1 MYISL
6 LCVHV
11 TALFYSLT
19 YLKIIQYLQDQFIKV
34 NLFKNIRII
43 NFWLIANGCS
53 QPVSCFIISVTEMIT
68 HTQLFLH
75 YLIES
80 IDVIVDKMLF
90 CILSS
95 H

>member
-1 MYISL
+1 MY
-6 LCVHV
+6 VYHV
-11 TALFYSLT
+11 SFHSPKNLE
-19 YLKIIQYLQDQFIKV
+19 IIQYMQDQFIKV

-53 QPVSCFIISVTEMIT
+53 QPVSCFIISVTEIIT

-80 IDVIVDKMLF
+80 IDAMVDKTLF

>member
-1 MYISL
+1 MG
-6 LCVHV
+6 
-11 TALFYSLT
+11 LFHLLT
-19 YLKIIQYLQDQFIKV
+19 YLEIIQYLRDQFIKV

-75 YLIES
+75 DLIES
-80 IDVIVDKMLF
+80 IDAMVDKTLF